1 MRRLV
6 LTSLVAILA
15 FSFPGVARADD
26 EAETSKKRKE
36 AIEKGVAWL
45 KKGQGADGS
54 WDYADGPFKIG
65 IHMKQGTTAF
75 CALALLKSGVAPDD
89 ASINKAF
96 EFIHSCNLEHI
107 YSAATVLLA
116 LEARYNWELPRE
128 DESIEEEKTAEKK
141 GGPKKIKPS
150 GRDVDLAKR
159 CVEYM
164 VGHQAEDGTWSYPK
178 PIDAAKTDVS
188 NTQYALLGFDA
199 AERLGVSVPKGVY
212 ERVLEFFLIN
222 QQQDGPEVPAFPVPG
237 ADMSYKELKKV
248 EKEMRDKLKGAKSAD
263 ERRAIEE
270 DAARK
275 ILGTTEKKGAMK
287 ARAWAYSYPFNRE
300 GTGEAAKGGRGG
312 AARDSWMTRVTGA
325 MTTAGLASLYIC
337 KAHLDGTKVGEKLK
351 PRVDAALR
359 DGAAWM
365 AKNFS
370 VTTNPGPNGERSMHV
385 LYYLYGLER
394 AGVLLL
400 TPKFGEHDWFEEG
413 TTYLLKKQASDGSWD
428 AGNEGTVGPVCDTCF
443 ALLFLSRGTT
453 PMVRIP
459 TRTATGPGGAKK

>member
-1 MRRLV
+1 MRRFLAGTLLCVLV
-6 LTSLVAILA
+6 VGLS
-15 FSFPGVARADD
+15 RAQD

-45 KKGQGADGS
+45 KKGQGADWS
-54 WDYADGPFKIG
+54 WDYANGPFNIG
-65 IHMKQGTTAF
+65 VHMKQGTTAF

-89 ASINKAF
+89 PAVNKAF
-96 EFIHSCNLEHI
+96 DFIHGCNLEHI

-116 LEARYNWELPRE
+116 LEARYNWEPPRE
-128 DESIEEEKTAEKK
+128 DESVEEEKTAEKK
-141 GGPKKIKPS
+141 GGPKKLKPS
-150 GRDVDLAKR
+150 GRDIDLAKR
-159 CVEYM
+159 CVEFL
-164 VGHQAEDGTWSYPK
+164 VGNQAEDGTWSYPK
-178 PIDAAKTDVS
+178 PLDEAKTDVS

-199 AERLGVSVPKGVY
+199 AERLGISVPKGVY
-212 ERVLEFFLIN
+212 ERVLEFFLVN
-222 QQQDGPEVPAFPVPG
+222 QEKDGPEVAAFPVPG

-248 EKEMRDKLKGAKSAD
+248 EKDMRDKLKGAKGAD

-287 ARAWAYSYPFNRE
+287 ARAWAYSYPFTRE
-300 GTGEAAKGGRGG
+300 GTGEQKGGRG
-312 AARDSWMTRVTGA
+312 AARAAWMTRVTGA
-325 MTTAGLASLYIC
+325 MTTAGLASLFIC
-337 KAHLDGTKVGEKLK
+337 KAHLDGTKTLDKAK

-370 VTTNPGPNGERSMHV
+370 VTTNPGPSGERSMHV

-400 TPKFGEHDWFEEG
+400 APKFGEHDWFEEG
-413 TTYLLKKQASDGSWD
+413 TAYLLKKQASDGSWD